1 MNELIVKEYLGNE
14 IEFKLVNGKVYAN
27 ATSMCTFGKLFAD
40 WKRLK
45 QTEEMISEVSEA
57 MGIPIGD
64 LVIVENGIGSKE
76 WDSTI
81 WR

>member
-1 MNELIVKEYLGNE
+1 
-14 IEFKLVNGKVYAN
+14 
-27 ATSMCTFGKLFAD
+27 
-40 WKRLK
+40 
-45 QTEEMISEVSEA
+45 